1 MVIMFKK
8 SILFVALA
16 SLLLAACGT
25 ATPTVVSGG
34 SAAPTTGVSVT
45 GHGEVRLAPDIA
57 YVTIGVHT
65 TGSNVSDVVA
75 ANAEQVASV
84 MASLADLG
92 VAPEDMQTSN
102 FNVYASDSYDPAT
115 GLPSGTTYT
124 VDNQVNVTARDLAN
138 LGSLL
143 DRAVSSG
150 ANSIWGVSFD
160 VADKDASQAEAR
172 DEAVQDAVAEAQALA
187 AAAGIELGSVI
198 SINYAPTGYYY
209 GPYYGMGGGGGAAE
223 AASTSIVP
231 GQITVSADVTI
242 TYAIQ

>member
-1 MVIMFKK
+1 MFKK
-8 SILFVALA
+8 SVLFIALGA
-16 SLLLAACGT
+16 LILAACGT
-25 ATPTVVSGG
+25 ATPVTVTGG
-34 SAAPTTGVSVT
+34 SSVPTTGVSVT
-45 GHGEVRLAPDIA
+45 GHGEVRMAPDVA

-65 TGSNVSDVVA
+65 TGTNVSDVVA
-75 ANAEQVASV
+75 ANADQVASV

-92 VAPEDMQTSN
+92 IAPEDMQTSN

-115 GLPSGTTYT
+115 GLASGTNYT

-138 LGSLL
+138 LGALL

-160 VADKDASQAEAR
+160 VSDKDAAQAEAR

-187 AAAGIELGSVI
+187 SAAGVSLGSVI
-198 SINYAPTGYYY
+198 SISYTPTGYYY

-223 AASTSIVP
+223 AATTSIVP
-231 GQITVSADVTI
+231 GQITVSADVTV
-242 TYAIQ
+242 TYAIK